1 MKISQFATRVGVS
14 DHTIRYYERIGV
26 LKPIK
31 RDTSGYRE
39 FGEADILWMEF
50 VLRLKNT
57 GMPIEGIIEYARLR
71 DQGDS
76 TKQARVRILEAH
88 EKKVAEEI
96 AEKKLHL
103 KKIQEKI
110 ETYKS
115 S

>member
-31 RDTSGYRE
+31 RDSSGYRE
-39 FGEADILWMEF
+39 FGEVDILWMEF

-57 GMPIEGIIEYARLR
+57 GMPIEGIVEYARLR

-76 TKQARVRILEAH
+76 TKQARVKILEAH
-88 EKKVAEEI
+88 EKRVVQEIEERRGN
-96 AEKKLHL
+96 L

-110 ETYKS
+110 EIYKS